1 MFTVSSLEWV
11 VLSESDW
18 AGIVLMST
26 CSLPSLSILTAFI
39 LRFVESNPFKYEL
52 LIVL

>member
-1 MFTVSSLEWV
+1 VVVSDK
-11 VLSESDW
+11 DW

-26 CSLPSLSILTAFI
+26 CSLPSLSMLTAFI
-39 LRFVESNPFKYEL
+39 LRLVESNPFKYEL